1 MLLVRNLVP
10 IAVGFAFGNAQNMT
24 TFDETRMAQSSLG
37 VGLEEVA
44 VFSQC
49 LKLLGP
55 FTISL
60 FDQIQI
66 GLTKSSIIFYYFLGL
81 ITTMVWIGF
90 SFSSLVANWHGLRG

>member
-1 MLLVRNLVP
+1 MNNGGGHADSYLN
-10 IAVGFAFGNAQNMT
+10 VGKKHSTNSSGVGFGNAQNKT
-24 TFDETRMAQSSLG
+24 TLDETGLAQSSLG

-44 VFSQC
+44 VFIQC

-66 GLTKSSIIFYYFLGL
+66 GLTKSSTTIFYYY
-81 ITTMVWIGF
+81 
-90 SFSSLVANWHGLRG
+90 SLV

>member
-1 MLLVRNLVP
+1 MLVRNLVP
-10 IAVGFAFGNAQNMT
+10 IAVGFGNAQNKT
-24 TFDETRMAQSSLG
+24 TLDETGLAQSSLG

-49 LKLLGP
+49 IKLLGL

-66 GLTKSSIIFYYFLGL
+66 GLTKSSIIFYYY
-81 ITTMVWIGF
+81 
-90 SFSSLVANWHGLRG
+90 SLV